1 MRPADASAMTPI
13 KRSPRSHL
21 PHLLAALY
29 AAAIVF
35 ASLAPFGPWLA
46 PPASTPFWALSPDV
60 RSTRFDWLVN
70 VVAYLPL
77 GFFAALMPRR
87 AHPVRRIA
95 VGAGTGFVLSFA
107 METAQAYLPTR
118 DASLIDWFTNTLG
131 AATGGVLAARFAR
144 SATAKRMVADARHR
158 FFLPGKLGDAGLAL
172 LALWLVAQ
180 SNPAIGLFAISFDP
194 SLAAGA
200 AAPRDAAAFLGNAF
214 ESLLLTLGLG
224 LFVALLVRER
234 RHFGLA
240 LLATIVV
247 ASASKGVVAAAMLRP
262 APWQSWLRPE
272 VSFGIAVGVL
282 LLLALIHFARP
293 VLIVASTVALI
304 LSVVLPPIV
313 SDSQTSRV
321 ALALFDWRYG
331 QLLNFNGL
339 THTVLRVWPLA
350 AATWLFA
357 LAGQPQ
363 WGAADRDAGGASAKM
378 RG

>member
-1 MRPADASAMTPI
+1 LRPIQRSP
-13 KRSPRSHL
+13 RSPRSHL

-35 ASLAPFGPWLA
+35 ASLSPFGPWLA
-46 PPASTPFWALSPDV
+46 PPASAPFWALSADV
-60 RSTRFDWLVN
+60 HSTRFDWLVN
-70 VVAYLPL
+70 IAAYLPL

-87 AHPVRRIA
+87 AHPIRRIA
-95 VGAGTGFVLSFA
+95 VGAGVGFLLSFA
-107 METAQAYLPTR
+107 TETAQAYLPTR
-118 DASLIDWFTNTLG
+118 DASLLDWFTNTVG
-131 AATGGVLAARFAR
+131 AAAGGAFAARFAR
-144 SATAKRMVADARHR
+144 SARMKRWVAGARHQI
-158 FFLPGKLGDAGLAL
+158 FLPGKLGDAGLAL

-194 SLAAGA
+194 SVAVGA
-200 AAPRDAAAFLGNAF
+200 LPPRDAAAFLASAF

-234 RHFGLA
+234 RHFGPA
-240 LLATIVV
+240 LLATVVV
-247 ASASKGVVAAAMLRP
+247 ASACKGAVAAAMLRP
-262 APWQSWLRPE
+262 APWESWLRPE

-293 VLIVASTVALI
+293 VLIVASTVALL

-313 SDSQTSRV
+313 SDAQTSRV
-321 ALALFDWRYG
+321 ALSIFDWRYG

-350 AATWLFA
+350 AAAWLFA
-357 LAGQPQ
+357 LAGQPE
-363 WGAADRDAGGASAKM
+363 WGAADPDSRGNSSAKM
-378 RG
+378 GG